1 MKGMFKDLPVLRSLK
16 DTFAPLLT
24 RTSPMTRRW
33 VPRLGVVAACAML
46 SACSGGLGG
55 LVGGGEGGPA
65 LGSSNVPGS
74 VIGQGSVK
82 VALLLPLSASGQ
94 GGQAAQSLRNAAELA
109 YSEFNNPDMQ
119 ILVKDTR
126 GTPEGARAAAQAVLS
141 EGAELII
148 GPLFAAEVQAVAQV
162 AKPAGK
168 PVIAFSTD
176 ANVASRGVYLL
187 SFMPQ
192 TEINRIVA
200 FAAQQRRRSFAAFVP
215 DTAYG
220 NVAEAA
226 FRTAAASARVQVGLV
241 ERFPADAARMRE
253 AAQRVA
259 AVASGANPQV
269 DTIFLPDG
277 GASLASAAQALQT
290 AGVNGARVKLAG
302 TGIWNDPQVLA
313 LPTMQGG
320 WFAAPDSAG
329 FAAFARR
336 YSARF
341 SAEPVRIASLSYDAV
356 SLSAALVRTQGSQR
370 FSEQVLTNPSGF
382 AGADGVFRF
391 LPDGTNQR
399 ALAVLEIRNG
409 AAVTVSPAPRE
420 LKPDS

>member
-1 MKGMFKDLPVLRSLK
+1 MFKDLPVLCALK
-16 DTFAPLLT
+16 DIVVPLLT
-24 RTSPMTRRW
+24 RTSPVTRRW
-33 VPRLGVVAACAML
+33 SARLGAVAISAML
-46 SACSGGLGG
+46 AACSGGMNG
-55 LVGGGEGGPA
+55 LIGGGDGGPA
-65 LGSSNVPGS
+65 IGGSNVPGS

-82 VALLLPLSASGQ
+82 VALLLPLSATGQ
-94 GGQAAQSLRNAAELA
+94 GGQAALSLRNAAELA

-126 GTPEGARAAAQAVLS
+126 GTADGARAAAQAALN

-148 GPLFAAEVQAVAQV
+148 GPLFAPEVQAVAQV

-176 ANVASRGVYLL
+176 VNVASRGVYLL

-192 TEINRIVA
+192 TEINRIVS
-200 FAAQQRRRSFAAFVP
+200 FAAQQRRRSFAAFAP
-215 DTAYG
+215 DTPYG
-220 NVAEAA
+220 KVAEAA
-226 FRTAAASARVQVGLV
+226 FRTAAAQARVQVGIV
-241 ERFPADAARMRE
+241 ETFPADSARMRE

-259 AVASGANPQV
+259 AMASGANPQI

-290 AGVNGARVKLAG
+290 AGVNGARVKLIG

-313 LPTMQGG
+313 LAPLQGG
-320 WFAAPDSAG
+320 WFASPDSAG

-336 YSARF
+336 YAAKF
-341 SAEPVRIASLSYDAV
+341 GTEPARIASLSYDAV

-370 FSEQVLTNPSGF
+370 FGEQVLTNPSGF